1 MPVYSTL
8 PYRRD
13 TRRGWQRIVDH
24 AAFRVAL
31 GAFVLLLGFWYVG
44 QTNALSAKGFALR
57 DLEKQLSELQTANRR
72 LDVELAEQQSLR
84 SLEARLHEVNL
95 VPVGQVE
102 YAAGTTLAANR

>member
-13 TRRGWQRIVDH
+13 TRRDWQRFADQTAV
-24 AAFRVAL
+24 RVTL
-31 GAFVLLLGFWYVG
+31 GLFVLLLGFWYVG
-44 QTNALSAKGFALR
+44 QTNTLSAKGFALR
-57 DLEKQLSELQTANRR
+57 DLEKQLSQLQSENRR
-72 LDVELAEQQSLR
+72 LDAELAEQQSLR
-84 SLEARLHEVNL
+84 NLEARMHEVNL

>member
-13 TRRGWQRIVDH
+13 TRRGWQRIADH
-24 AAFRVAL
+24 TAFRVVL
-31 GAFVLLLGFWYVG
+31 GVFVLSLGFWYVG

-57 DLEKQLSELQTANRR
+57 DLEKQLSDLQNENRR

-84 SLEARLHEVNL
+84 NLETRLQEVHL
-95 VPVGQVE
+95 VPVGEVE
-102 YAAGTTLAANR
+102 YAAGNTLAANR